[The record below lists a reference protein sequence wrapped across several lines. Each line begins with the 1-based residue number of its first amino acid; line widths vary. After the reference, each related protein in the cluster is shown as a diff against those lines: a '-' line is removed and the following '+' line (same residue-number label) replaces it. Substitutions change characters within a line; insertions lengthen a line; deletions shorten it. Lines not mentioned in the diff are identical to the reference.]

1 MSFDPMDLRLL
12 RIFQA
17 VVEAGGFSAAQA
29 PLNLT
34 LATISNHVS
43 TLEGRL
49 GVVLCR
55 RGRSGFALTE
65 RGQAVYEEFV
75 RLSASIGQFDARL
88 RSLKGEMTGTLSI
101 GLADNTITDPG
112 ARLDRVFARFTD
124 AAPEVTLSLATRP
137 PHENLRD
144 LVSGQLDVAVAS
156 FPRAISGLS
165 YLPLYAEQ
173 HLFYCGP
180 GHPLFGV
187 PEEEI
192 DLEVV
197 RQHRIVGRSYWGV
210 RDMRS
215 FAMPDPSALVG
226 DMESEAQL
234 ILSGRYVGYLP
245 GHYGGRFVKEGRMR
259 VLRPDLFSY
268 DAPFQAAFAP
278 EVRQK
283 AAAGLFLDLLEDG
296 FASGLSSGAQL
307 G

>member
-1 MSFDPMDLRLL
+1 MAFDPMDLRLL
-12 RIFQA
+12 RIFQT

-29 PLNLT
+29 PLNLS

-55 RGRSGFALTE
+55 RGRSGFALSE
-65 RGQAVYEEFV
+65 RGQAVYEEFI

-124 AAPEVTLSLATRP
+124 AAPLVTLSLATRP

-144 LVSGQLDVAVAS
+144 LVSGQLDIAVAS
-156 FPRAISGLS
+156 FPRVISGLS
-165 YLPLYAEQ
+165 YLPLYGER
-173 HLFYCGP
+173 HLFHCGS
-180 GHPLFGV
+180 GHPLFDV
-187 PEEEI
+187 AEDAI

-197 RQHRIVGRSYWGV
+197 RGQRIVGRSYWGA
-210 RDMRS
+210 RDMRG
-215 FAMPDPSALVG
+215 FALPEPSALVG

-245 GHYGGRFVKEGRMR
+245 GHYGGRYVQEGRMR
-259 VLRPDLFSY
+259 VIRPDLFAY
-268 DAPFQAAFAP
+268 DAPFQAAFDP

-283 AAAGLFLDLLEDG
+283 AAAGLFLDLLEEA
-296 FASGLSSGAQL
+296 FAGLSSVGVR